1 MLKVC
6 ELEDRRQNSVD
17 LQQCGLNGGCYD
29 SRRKNELALERERE
43 RERESSAGKGSGPQ
57 GKSRILRTP
66 RHTFFSSAVVG
77 ARWCNGLPL
86 ATVTL
91 TAHPNVGNT
100 PSF

>member
-43 RERESSAGKGSGPQ
+43 RERVALARGVAPRESPGSFGPHDT
-57 GKSRILRTP
+57 L
-66 RHTFFSSAVVG
+66 FLV
-77 ARWCNGLPL
+77 AR
-86 ATVTL
+86 
-91 TAHPNVGNT
+91 
-100 PSF
+100 